1 VELRQRQPRE
11 RNEGYLRW
19 LRQQFCS
26 CGCGYPPPCDAAH
39 IRSGSILYGKSYTG
53 MGEKPS
59 DRWAVPLNHTH
70 HMAQHAHGDEIGWW
84 SAQGIDPFAL
94 AIKLYKKYT
103 DQNPKTSNRLNITK
117 RRKNKL
123 SKIKSAGFRKDG
135 PKRKI
140 NSRGFRV

>member
-1 VELRQRQPRE
+1 
-11 RNEGYLRW
+11 
-19 LRQQFCS
+19 
-26 CGCGYPPPCDAAH
+26 
-39 IRSGSILYGKSYTG
+39 

-84 SAQGIDPFAL
+84 SAQGVDPFAL

-103 DQNPKTSNRLNITK
+103 EQNPKTSTRLNITK